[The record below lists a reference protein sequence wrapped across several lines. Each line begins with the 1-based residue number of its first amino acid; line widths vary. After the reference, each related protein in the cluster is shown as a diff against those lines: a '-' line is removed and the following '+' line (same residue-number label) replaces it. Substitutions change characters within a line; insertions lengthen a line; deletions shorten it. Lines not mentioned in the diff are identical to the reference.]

1 MISML
6 QLNFRLIFLTF
17 QVLMLAESFKLKAWP
32 RFLDQ
37 GSRAR
42 DQTDPWCL

>member
-17 QVLMLAESFKLKAWP
+17 QVLMLAESFKLKA
-32 RFLDQ
+32 
-37 GSRAR
+37 
-42 DQTDPWCL
+42 